1 VPSWNDLVQG
11 KVVRGLPDDPDLL
24 RVRRDR
30 CHEAV
35 SAARALPPA
44 ADGHVVLARLRWAFG
59 HAQPAARLVVS
70 AARLPRV
77 QLQLGNG
84 VGGRALNAQLR
95 AHCGGTRPWQT
106 LGRSVYVVPADG
118 RAFPGR
124 AHHSRRSAVNQAR
137 RAGIV
142 VRVLTVAEA
151 LAEPSVVAF
160 GPCPWAAWCEG
171 RTYAAFHPDGHA
183 IAVSHV
189 HVDGSLAE
197 LAQAMQQDGEPL
209 TAQAR
214 FAVFSALVEDLAAA
228 EVELLV
234 VLASWVWSAAGTREF
249 QNLLGFQPVQIQVT
263 PQGLG
268 KVDLSVM

>member
-1 VPSWNDLVQG
+1 MSAG
-11 KVVRGLPDDPDLL
+11 RVVRGLPDDPDTL

-35 SAARALPPA
+35 SAARALPPV
-44 ADGHVVLARLRWAFG
+44 ADGHVVVERLRWAVS
-59 HAQPAARLVVS
+59 HAHPALRLTL
-70 AARLPRV
+70 AAAQLPLV
-77 QLQLGNG
+77 QVQLGNG

-95 AHCGGTRPWQT
+95 AHCGGSRPWQT

-137 RAGIV
+137 RAGVV
-142 VRVLTVAEA
+142 VRRLTVAEA
-151 LAEPSVVAF
+151 LDEPSVVAF

-171 RTYAAFHPDGHA
+171 TTYAAFHPDGHA

-189 HVDGSLAE
+189 HVDGELAE
-197 LAQAMQQDGEPL
+197 LAQAMQKDGEPL

-214 FAVFSALVEDLAAA
+214 FAVFSALIEDLAAA
-228 EVELLV
+228 GVELLV
-234 VLASWVWSAAGTREF
+234 VLASWIWSAEGTREF
-249 QNLLGFQPVQIQVT
+249 QTLLGFAPVHLRV
-263 PQGLG
+263 PAAR
-268 KVDLSVM
+268 